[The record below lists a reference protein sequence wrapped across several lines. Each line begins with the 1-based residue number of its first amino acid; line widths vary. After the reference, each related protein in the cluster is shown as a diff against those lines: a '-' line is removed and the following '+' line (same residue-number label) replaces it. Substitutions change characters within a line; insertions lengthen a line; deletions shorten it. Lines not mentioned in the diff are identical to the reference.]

1 MENKDLKTCENCSKS
16 FQSERST
23 AKYCSGTCRTQA
35 YLKRKNPSIG
45 VLDDEIIEADVEY
58 ITEQIPIH
66 VTKHQPNQQYLDI
79 RNHLNNLEVSYNSLE
94 REKSDLISK
103 INKKTDYRLILGG
116 LGATGSYLGTG
127 GDNVG
132 NKALNAL
139 AGGLL
144 GAILGELANNIDS
157 ESKQQQVALLK
168 QQLDQVQSKQNL
180 ISLEY
185 DYWERQIKS
194 IPEHLSFTDVE
205 YKTIRK
211 PKPKESSSIVTDDVS
226 KSVSLDEIIDN
237 TYIQKST
244 FVNSKEVE
252 TMNFNYFELDGN
264 FKWLGKLGEPFHMAV
279 YGKPGQGKS
288 TFCLQFGRYLAGK
301 FGNKVLFISKE
312 EGISVSLQD
321 KVRRL
326 NLAHELLIFSKCNPM
341 ETDLTGHRFII
352 IDSVNDA
359 GLSPEDV
366 QILKEKYPKSS
377 FVSILQ
383 STKDGNFRGSNAHTH
398 NADIVIKVS
407 EGMAE
412 TEKNRYGAKNNYA
425 ILAV

>member
-1 MENKDLKTCENCSKS
+1 MKTCENCGKS

-45 VLDDEIIEADVEY
+45 VLDNEIIDAEVEY
-58 ITEQIPIH
+58 VTEEIPIH

-94 REKSDLISK
+94 RQKLELISK

-116 LGATGSYLGTG
+116 LGATGTYLATRG
-127 GDNVG
+127 NNIP

-168 QQLDQVQSKQNL
+168 HQLDQIQSQQNL

-194 IPEHLSFTDVE
+194 IPEHLSFIDVE
-205 YKTIRK
+205 YKIIRK
-211 PKPKESSSIVTDDVS
+211 PKPKESSSIITDDVS
-226 KSVSLDEIIDN
+226 KSVNLDEIINN
-237 TYIQKST
+237 TTTIQKST
-244 FVNSKEVE
+244 FVNSKEIE
-252 TMNFNYFELDGN
+252 NMNFNYFELDGD

-288 TFCLQFGRYLAGK
+288 TFCLKFGHYLASK

-321 KVRRL
+321 KIKRL

-341 ETDLTGHRFII
+341 ETDLRGYRFII

-366 QILKEKYPKSS
+366 QVLKENYPKSS
-377 FVSILQ
+377 FISILQ

-407 EGMAE
+407 EGTAE
-412 TEKNRYGAKNNYA
+412 TEKNRFGAKNSYS
-425 ILAV
+425 ILFN